1 MPNLRRRKKSK
12 DKDDEIIEEELDE
25 EDENE
30 NENEYEDESEIG
42 AVERLTTQ
50 LLESNAK
57 IVELEAKTKTTLTG
71 SQFLTIVLVGPLF
84 LAFVTLGVLIVWKTT
99 SKPAEIAPHLD
110 IILVAFAI
118 FANPVT
124 AAAGVIVGLMQDDNK
139 KKNDDKE

>member
-1 MPNLRRRKKSK
+1 MA
-12 DKDDEIIEEELDE
+12 DKDLEQE
-25 EDENE
+25 
-30 NENEYEDESEIG
+30 
-42 AVERLTTQ
+42 
-50 LLESNAK
+50 LLEARAT

-124 AAAGVIVGLMQDDNK
+124 AAAGVIVGMMQEDGR
-139 KKNDDKE
+139 KKNEK